1 MPRKSCR
8 RRDKFRQYRGEKA
21 SLRPRRQPSGGRTRK
36 IRGNPRR
43 QNQKRRPDAHPR
55 RRHRQIDQEF
65 HDTPLARPRACTRER
80 HICYNPVNVGPVS
93 AKSSQSP
100 PAIKNQTPHAA
111 AEFLP
116 TRNRHFPFPPVE
128 TPPPRKSLQGKFSKY
143 RPICQQS
150 NFTKQNSAGNIGNH
164 ARKTDGKN
172 KKPPRAVERQNPQT
186 KRFGNHFRNEA
197 RPNLKTIPGEGVE
210 PSRCRHRRILSP
222 LRLPIPPSGQI
233 VRQYNQFAKRG
244 VKVLMP
250 PTENSGRAAAIFPN
264 FCWRLFQI
272 RKAGA
277 NRF

>member
-1 MPRKSCR
+1 MPAAEISCQPAIGISL
-8 RRDKFRQYRGEKA
+8 FRLLK
-21 SLRPRRQPSGGRTRK
+21 RPRRENPYKGSFPNTGPFANNQISRNKTVREISGT
-36 IRGNPRR
+36 
-43 QNQKRRPDAHPR
+43 
-55 RRHRQIDQEF
+55 
-65 HDTPLARPRACTRER
+65 
-80 HICYNPVNVGPVS
+80 
-93 AKSSQSP
+93 
-100 PAIKNQTPHAA
+100 
-111 AEFLP
+111 
-116 TRNRHFPFPPVE
+116 
-128 TPPPRKSLQGKFSKY
+128 
-143 RPICQQS
+143 
-150 NFTKQNSAGNIGNH
+150 
-164 ARKTDGKN
+164 
-172 KKPPRAVERQNPQT
+172 PPRAFERQNPQT

-233 VRQYNQFAKRG
+233 VHQYNQFAKRG